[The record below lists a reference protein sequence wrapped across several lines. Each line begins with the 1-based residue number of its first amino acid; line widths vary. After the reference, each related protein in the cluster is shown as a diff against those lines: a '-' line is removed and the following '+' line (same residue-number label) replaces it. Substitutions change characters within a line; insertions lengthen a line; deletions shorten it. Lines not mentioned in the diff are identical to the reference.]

1 MPTRRQCANA
11 IRVLA
16 IDAIEKAKSGH
27 PGAPLGMADMAEA
40 LWRRHFKHNPA
51 NPSWPDRD
59 RFVLSNGHASM
70 LHYALLHLTGYD
82 LSIAEIENF
91 RQWKSKTPG
100 HPEAG
105 VTPGVDMTTGPLGQ
119 GIASAVGMALAERML
134 AARFN
139 TAEHVIVD
147 HCTWV
152 FCGDGCLME
161 GVSHEACSL
170 AGIWKLGKLMV
181 LYDSNGISIDGRIDA
196 WYSEDVSAR
205 FTAYGWQVIGPVDG
219 HDAAALDMAIA
230 GARSEVSRPS
240 LIVCRTHIGFGS
252 PKADSEKCH
261 GSPLGGS
268 AAQATREALGWP
280 DPPFAIPDEIYRAWD
295 ARTTGM
301 AAEEKWR
308 TVFAA
313 YRQKFPDLAA
323 EFSRRAAGDLP
334 ADWPSLAQNLLRE
347 ALTRTEDAATR
358 AASRDVLEYLVPR
371 LPELAGGS
379 ADLSDSVGTRTT
391 SSRHF
396 EPATGLGNYISYGV
410 REFGM
415 GAIMNGLALH
425 GGFLPYAGTFMAFSD
440 QAKNAVRLASLMGL
454 RLVWVFTHD
463 SIGVGEDGPTHQP
476 VEQLASLRATPGLL
490 LWRPCDVTE
499 TAVAWQCALESR
511 HRPTC
516 LSLSRQALPFQTR
529 DEQQVALIARGGYV
543 LRDCEGAPE
552 VILIATGSEVALAAT
567 AAERLNALGHRARV
581 VSMPCTE
588 LFDAQD
594 AAYKESVLPD
604 ACRARL
610 AVEAAAPD
618 FWRKYAGL
626 DGAVCGMSTFGASA
640 PAARL
645 WAHFGFSADHL
656 LDMALDLLK
665 KQTLNI

>member
-1 MPTRRQCANA
+1 MPTHRQCANA

-70 LHYALLHLTGYD
+70 LYYALLHLTGYD
-82 LSIAEIENF
+82 LPMAEIENF

-105 VTPGVDMTTGPLGQ
+105 LTPGVDMTTGPLGQ

-139 TAEHVIVD
+139 TAERGIVD
-147 HCTWV
+147 HYTWV

-170 AGIWKLGKLMV
+170 AGIWKLGKLIV
-181 LYDSNGISIDGRIDA
+181 LYDSNGISIDGCIDA
-196 WYSEDVSAR
+196 WYSEDVRSR
-205 FTAYGWQVIGPVDG
+205 FTAYGWQVIGHIDG

-230 GARSEVSRPS
+230 DAKREAFRPS
-240 LIVCRTHIGFGS
+240 LIICRTHIGFGS

-261 GSPLGGS
+261 GSPLGES
-268 AAQATREALGWP
+268 AAQAAREALAWHE
-280 DPPFAIPDEIYRAWD
+280 PPFVIPDDIYKAWD
-295 ARTTGM
+295 ARTAGM
-301 AAEEKWR
+301 AAEKKWR

-313 YRQKFPDLAA
+313 YRQARPDLAD
-323 EFSRRAAGDLP
+323 EFSRRMAGDLP
-334 ADWPSLAQNLLRE
+334 ADWPALAQDLLRE
-347 ALTRTEDAATR
+347 VRTRTGDAATR
-358 AASRDVLEYLVPR
+358 AASRTVLEYLVPR
-371 LPELAGGS
+371 LPELVGGS
-379 ADLSDSVGTRTT
+379 ADLSGSVGTCTT

-396 EPATGLGNYISYGV
+396 EPVSGLGNYISYGV

-415 GAIMNGLALH
+415 GAVMNGLALH
-425 GGFLPYAGTFMAFSD
+425 GGFVPYAGTFLAFSD
-440 QAKNAVRLASLMGL
+440 QAKNAVRLTALMGL

-476 VEQLASLRATPGLL
+476 VEQLPSLRATPGLL
-490 LWRPCDVTE
+490 LWRPCDITE

-511 HRPTC
+511 HTPAC
-516 LSLSRQALPFQTR
+516 LSLSRQDLPFYPR
-529 DEQQVALIARGGYV
+529 DDAQVALIARGGYV

-552 VILIATGSEVALAAT
+552 IILIATGSEVSLAVAVAGRLDAL
-567 AAERLNALGHRARV
+567 EYRARV
-581 VSMPCTE
+581 VSMPCAG

-594 AAYKESVLPD
+594 AAYRERVLPN

-618 FWRKYAGL
+618 FWRKYVGL
-626 DGAVCGMSTFGASA
+626 DGAVCGMGTFGASA

-645 WAHFGFSADHL
+645 WEHFGFSVEHL
-656 LDMALDLLK
+656 LDMALDMLK
-665 KQTLNI
+665 K